1 MSQRKKEGVR
11 DAILDSAFRL
21 FSEQG
26 YSDTT
31 LPAIARDAGISTANV
46 YIYFASKL
54 EILFTLY
61 EAWLV
66 AFLDRMDRSLQRI
79 ASREERLERLL
90 QGLWRELPRESNGFA
105 NNIVQA
111 LSTSRSEQYTPHL
124 RLLVEQR
131 VSGWIADCLA
141 MPQKEAGMVAGVVLM
156 AFDGFA
162 MNYHLAHG
170 AACTAQTVRL
180 FAGMLQRASTGAAVG
195 TPARAVRRA
204 A

>member
-1 MSQRKKEGVR
+1 VR
-11 DAILDSAFRL
+11 DAILESAFRL

-31 LPAIARDAGISTANV
+31 LPAIARAAGISTANV

-61 EAWLV
+61 EAWLGE
-66 AFLDRMDRSLQRI
+66 FLDRLDRSLQRVE
-79 ASREERLERLL
+79 AGPERLERLL
-90 QGLWRELPRESNGFA
+90 QGLWRDLPKESNGFA
-105 NNIVQA
+105 NNLVQA
-111 LSTSRSEQYTPHL
+111 ISTSRSEQYTPHL

-131 VSGWIADCLA
+131 VSDWIAECLA
-141 MPQKEAGMVAGVVLM
+141 IPQKEAGMVAGVVLM

-170 AACTAQTVRL
+170 AACTGQTVRL
-180 FAGMLQRASTGAAVG
+180 FADILREGTAPQPSAAG
-195 TPARAVRRA
+195 RAVRRA